1 MQASDQQASIDAEQI
16 QKEAMKRPLHGVA
29 SIRRVVL
36 GECNCGWRCGA
47 HTPPAARAQLMG
59 HIRDFHQKSQAAIEI
74 FKAAVIEV
82 EADPAQVET
91 AEAGA

>member
-1 MQASDQQASIDAEQI
+1 
-16 QKEAMKRPLHGVA
+16 
-29 SIRRVVL
+29 
-36 GECNCGWRCGA
+36 
-47 HTPPAARAQLMG
+47 MG